1 MRKDAD
7 FQGKNHRFSELHLMS
22 KHFFALN
29 YIDIRG
35 TVVDS
40 INSIFGVKMQKID
53 KKMREKGKMT

>member
-1 MRKDAD
+1 
-7 FQGKNHRFSELHLMS
+7 MS